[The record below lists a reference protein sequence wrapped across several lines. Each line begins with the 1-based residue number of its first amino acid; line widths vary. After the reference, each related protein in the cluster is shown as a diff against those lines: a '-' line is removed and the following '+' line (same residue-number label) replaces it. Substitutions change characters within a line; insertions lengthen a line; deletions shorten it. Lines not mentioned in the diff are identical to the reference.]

1 MSEYPGEVHGEK
13 EHYDEGYKDAI
24 QAVRD
29 AVRSVYARH
38 SQYPSAREHRDG
50 ACCGCFACE
59 AFAAI
64 EALGEPVEPTVR
76 VDAKVLGRSIQSTTG
91 KPPCWKC
98 KGEERVDVGIAWCS
112 NTHATCSEC
121 AGKASHAG
129 GRT

>member
-29 AVRSVYARH
+29 AVQGLVSRSHVFGH
-38 SQYPSAREHRDG
+38 K
-50 ACCGCFACE
+50 CFFQE
-59 AFAAI
+59 DVITAI